1 MRRFVVSEAIVD
13 KVLTVTSVNV
23 VTELATG
30 DLAYQVTFGYYAKN
44 TPELINRIPAN
55 IREPFMM
62 SKNIAINEITLLIK
76 VDEVPYKVGS
86 KWKMKISNKGTLNM
100 VEVR

>member
-1 MRRFVVSEAIVD
+1 MSEAIID
-13 KVLTVTSVNV
+13 KVFTVTSVNV

-30 DLAYQVTFGYYAKN
+30 DLAYQVTLGCYMKS
-44 TPELINRIPAN
+44 TPEIINRIPAN
-55 IREPFMM
+55 AREPYLT

-86 KWKMKISNKGTLNM
+86 KWKMKIHKNGTLNI
-100 VEVR
+100 VEVK